1 MSDGPEPNGGAGDAT
16 ALEELD
22 AEGTAGE
29 PIVLPIAAGPATG
42 YAWRL
47 ELPQEVEQLED
58 GPARAVDPDRR
69 LGGAAGGFLRVT
81 APAGRARARRAARP
95 PLGPRPAGAHRPHP
109 AARPLTTAGR
119 CPGPPRR
126 DRSTER
132 RCPAGRQPLNLA
144 AFAFVTSAVP
154 VSTFAATGRA
164 LTTFQSVCMP

>member
-1 MSDGPEPNGGAGDAT
+1 MRRRWS
-16 ALEELD
+16 D

-81 APAGRARARRAARP
+81 APRGEHVLVARLAGPWDPASRCAPSASGCTSADRRRAVPRPAAARP
-95 PLGPRPAGAHRPHP
+95 
-109 AARPLTTAGR
+109 
-119 CPGPPRR
+119 
-126 DRSTER
+126 ER
-132 RCPAGRQPLNLA
+132 RAPMPGGRQPLNLA
-144 AFAFVTSAVP
+144 AFAFVTSTVP

>member
-1 MSDGPEPNGGAGDAT
+1 MSDGPEPHGGAGDAT

-81 APAGRARARRAARP
+81 APRGEHVLVARLARPWDPTSRCAPSASGCTSADHRRAVLRPAAARP
-95 PLGPRPAGAHRPHP
+95 EHRAPM
-109 AARPLTTAGR
+109 
-119 CPGPPRR
+119 PG
-126 DRSTER
+126 
-132 RCPAGRQPLNLA
+132 GRQPLNLA